1 MNLPSHAARG
11 LSDATGANVT
21 TYTQEHRDRLAAAP
35 VPPLPHAPQYVT
47 SQTTPPIKVGT
58 TRGLIAGTV
67 LALLAGLGAAV
78 AVLAAN
84 GTDRAAIIAGVGLA
98 ITNLIGVVSSY
109 AAYGAAD
116 QQSAT
121 ERV

>member
-1 MNLPSHAARG
+1 MTNPAMWGGEGVTTETQPMRDAAR
-11 LSDATGANVT
+11 LPAPSMPHGA
-21 TYTQEHRDRLAAAP
+21 
-35 VPPLPHAPQYVT
+35 QYVT
-47 SQTTPPIKVGT
+47 SQTTPPLKVGT

-78 AVLAAN
+78 AVLAAD
-84 GTDRAAIIAGVGLA
+84 GTDRAAIIAGIGLA

-116 QQSAT
+116 QSNSVTRQS
-121 ERV
+121 

>member
-1 MNLPSHAARG
+1 MRDAAR
-11 LSDATGANVT
+11 LPPPPVPHATEFVT
-21 TYTQEHRDRLAAAP
+21 T
-35 VPPLPHAPQYVT
+35 
-47 SQTTPPIKVGT
+47 QTTPPIKVGT

-84 GTDRAAIIAGVGLA
+84 GTDRAAIIAGIGLA

-109 AAYGAAD
+109 AAYGFAD
-116 QQSAT
+116 EQSAT
-121 ERV
+121 ERI

>member
-1 MNLPSHAARG
+1 MTNPAMWGGEAVVTETQPMRDAARRP
-11 LSDATGANVT
+11 APPIPHVTEFVT
-21 TYTQEHRDRLAAAP
+21 T
-35 VPPLPHAPQYVT
+35 
-47 SQTTPPIKVGT
+47 QTTPPLKVGT

-84 GTDRAAIIAGVGLA
+84 GTDRAAIIAGLGLA

-109 AAYGAAD
+109 AAYAYGD
-116 QQSAT
+116 QASAT